1 MANYKVFG
9 QIQDENRKGIPFAD
23 VYVSDIGG
31 KPKTGT
37 NKKFVTNEQGG
48 YTLDVSDSDYV
59 TARMVGYSPT
69 TKAVKGNIVFIPNPV
84 SGIQTPTM
92 VLTLPRSLKTSLPE
106 IEIVATKDEV
116 KKVDAQKSETTPAK
130 KDYKKWIW
138 IGGGLLALIIVG
150 VLIKKSL
157 DKKTI

>member
-1 MANYKVFG
+1 MANYKIFG

-69 TKAVKGNIVFIPNPV
+69 TKAVKGNIVFIPNPIT
-84 SGIQTPTM
+84 GIQTPTM

-106 IEIVATKDEV
+106 IEITETKGEVIKKDE
-116 KKVDAQKSETTPAK
+116 TPTK
-130 KDYKKWIW
+130 NKNYTKWIL
-138 IGGGLLALIIVG
+138 IGGGLLALIVVG
-150 VLIKKSL
+150 LLVKKSL